1 MKIKE
6 QVLSRKQMAH
16 LVELGVDTSDASMCW
31 IADGE
36 GNSEEDW
43 HVVIPN
49 NFLMPYKTIPTYTIG
64 DLEEKLPKT
73 LRSETLFSWLV
84 LSTDGCND
92 PLYSAYYEFEYGDI
106 VGKQTGD
113 TSIEAR
119 YKLLCW
125 VAKYHKELIK

>member
-1 MKIKE
+1 MKLEE
-6 QVLSRKQMAH
+6 QVLNREQMAH
-16 LVELGVDTSDASMCW
+16 LEELGVDTSNASMCW
-31 IADGE
+31 VADNE

-43 HVVIPN
+43 HVTIPN
-49 NFLMPYKTIPTYTIG
+49 NFLMPYNTIPTYTIG